1 MGERPVRA
9 GLLTAQKGN
18 GMAVKEYVLVVAKG
32 STMQVALQKW
42 AVTLVSVDGEGFPS
56 VGELREFADLSV
68 AKLWALSQFDDVYR
82 YGDYTLP
89 FELSYMWLSGH
100 AFDAPGFASRLTRIT
115 G

>member
-1 MGERPVRA
+1 
-9 GLLTAQKGN
+9 
-18 GMAVKEYVLVVAKG
+18 MAVKEYVLVVAKG

>member
-1 MGERPVRA
+1 
-9 GLLTAQKGN
+9 
-18 GMAVKEYVLVVAKG
+18 MAVKEYVLVVAKG

-56 VGELREFADLSV
+56 VCELQEFADLSV

-89 FELSYMWLSGH
+89 FELSYMYGLSGR
-100 AFDAPGFASRLTRIT
+100 AFDASGFASRLTRIT